1 MKCKIKPTLEYL
13 KYCFDIDGIDYHCKF
28 YDADLSLIDEIS
40 FNQLH
45 LSPELLLMSKRI
57 YSMRITHHQTN
68 ETTWLNHQ

>member
-28 YDADLSLIDEIS
+28 YDADLSLIDEIT

-45 LSPELLLMSKRI
+45 LSPELLLMSNQTNAL
-57 YSMRITHHQTN
+57 RITYHLTN
-68 ETTWLNHQ
+68 ETTLLSHR